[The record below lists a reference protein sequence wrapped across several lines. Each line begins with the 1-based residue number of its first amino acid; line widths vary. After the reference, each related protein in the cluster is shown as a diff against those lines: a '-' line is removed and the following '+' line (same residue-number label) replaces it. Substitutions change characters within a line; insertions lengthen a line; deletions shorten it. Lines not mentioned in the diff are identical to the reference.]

1 MSSQKPVEL
10 VIGGEPRV
18 DLLPPEVRASQ
29 RGRSTRRML
38 VYAVVAV
45 VVVTAVAAGGSTI
58 AAAQAQVDLVTAQ
71 LETGSILVQQK
82 KFLEVKKVQNDVAV
96 VQAGQQVGAS
106 TEIQWKDYLDKVQGT
121 LPSGVAIQSV
131 TIESSTPLAAFA
143 QSTVPLQGP
152 RVATVT
158 FEVTSPVL
166 PQLPQ
171 WLASLGTLPGFADA
185 TPDAVTLDKTTD
197 QYTAKITMH
206 VNSAAFDSRFAGKE
220 K

>member
-1 MSSQKPVEL
+1 MSTPKPRAL

-38 VYAVVAV
+38 TYAVIAVAV
-45 VVVTAVAAGGSTI
+45 VTATVVGGASFV
-58 AAAQAQVDLVTAQ
+58 AAQAQTDLISAQ
-71 LETGSILVQQK
+71 AETGSILAQQK
-82 KFLEVKKVQNDVAV
+82 RFIEVKKVQDDVAV

-106 TEIQWKDYLDKVQGT
+106 TEIQWTDYLEKVQGT

-131 TIESSTPLAAFA
+131 TIESSTPLAVFA

-152 RVATVT
+152 RVATIT

-166 PQLPQ
+166 PQLPA
-171 WLASLGTLPGFADA
+171 WLAALAALPGFADA
-185 TPDAVTLDKTTD
+185 TPDAVTLDRTTN

-206 VNSAAFDSRFAGKE
+206 VNSSAFDDRFAGKG